1 MTSQRFNTVA
11 KTVHASFVK
20 VHHAMELGLDSV
32 APSAATCH
40 EGVQGSKGKGERE
53 EKQ

>member
-20 VHHAMELGLDSV
+20 GHQGLTPSLDSV
-32 APSAATCH
+32 APIAATCH
-40 EGVQGSKGKGERE
+40 EGVQGAKGKGERE